1 MNLVAHPGPQ
11 RAIDELVAS
20 QTALAGKIS
29 RNDACCEV
37 GVVIRLD
44 ADVGPGQTRPD
55 ELCDLFWVHTG
66 SLARGGPIRGAR
78 TPNSRDGLSE
88 AEAYNQRDMQ
98 SPVSKPASSST
109 DDAQLL
115 ASARR
120 ALAIET
126 QAVAALAPRLDG
138 AFATACRVCL
148 ACEGRVAV
156 SGMGKSGHIARKIA
170 ATLAST
176 GTPAFFLHPAEA
188 GHGDLGMITRTDVV
202 VAISNSGETPEIV
215 VLLPHLKRLAV
226 PLIVLVGKVDST
238 LGRASTVA
246 LDVSV
251 PEEACPLNLAPTA
264 STTATLAMGDAL
276 AVSVLEARGFTKQD
290 FALSHP
296 GGSLGRQLLLHVED
310 IMRAGTALPR
320 ISADQ
325 PLGAGLVEMSGK
337 GLGMT
342 VVVDPDDRILG
353 VFTDGDLRRALD
365 KQIDVHRT
373 PMREVMTTNCK
384 TIGPR
389 ALAAEAVHLME
400 LHRITALPVADSHG
414 RLIGAL
420 NVHDLFRAGV
430 V

>member
-1 MNLVAHPGPQ
+1 MHPAP
-11 RAIDELVAS
+11 A
-20 QTALAGKIS
+20 
-29 RNDACCEV
+29 
-37 GVVIRLD
+37 
-44 ADVGPGQTRPD
+44 PPPD
-55 ELCDLFWVHTG
+55 E
-66 SLARGGPIRGAR
+66 
-78 TPNSRDGLSE
+78 
-88 AEAYNQRDMQ
+88 
-98 SPVSKPASSST
+98 
-109 DDAQLL
+109 AQLL

-120 ALAIET
+120 SLSIEAS
-126 QAVAALAPRLDG
+126 AVQGLIARLDSR
-138 AFATACRVCL
+138 FARACHLCL
-148 ACEGRVAV
+148 TCPGRVV
-156 SGMGKSGHIARKIA
+156 VTGMGKSGHIAGKIA

-176 GTPAFFLHPAEA
+176 GTPSFFMHPAEA

-202 VAISNSGETPEIV
+202 LAISNSGETPELL
-215 VLLPHLKRLAV
+215 VLLPHLKRLGV
-226 PLIVLVGKVDST
+226 PLIVLIGKVDST
-238 LGRASTVA
+238 LGRAAIVM

-290 FALSHP
+290 FAMSHP

-310 IMRAGTALPR
+310 VMRTGAALPR
-320 ISADQ
+320 VSADDL
-325 PLGAGLVEMSGK
+325 LGTGLIEMSKK

-342 VVVDPDDRILG
+342 VVVGQDDQILG
-353 VFTDGDLRRALD
+353 VFTDGDLRRAFD
-365 KQIDVHRT
+365 KQIDVHNT
-373 PMREVMTTNCK
+373 PMRAVMTPNGK

-400 LHRITALPVADSHG
+400 THRITALPVADGQG